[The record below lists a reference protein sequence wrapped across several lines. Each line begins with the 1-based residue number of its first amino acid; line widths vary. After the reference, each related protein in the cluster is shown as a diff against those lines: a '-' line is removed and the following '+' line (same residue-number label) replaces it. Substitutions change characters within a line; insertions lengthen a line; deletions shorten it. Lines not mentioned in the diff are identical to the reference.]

1 MIEFLKDFCYSMTEP
16 FRIGKKSVTRVQ
28 NFVCAKAASSMT
40 MPTCPD
46 HQTLQQFLL
55 GKTPASNTELIA
67 KHLATCSIC
76 AATAETLH
84 DGNDL
89 TEAIAR
95 SVQADATPLEVD
107 TVVLKNENERAK
119 LLSGLSKTQTGGA
132 SPTHTT
138 TIATPNAGVT
148 PSAGHSKIKKHD
160 LSFLGPAR
168 QPDELGRLGDYRILK
183 LLGVGG
189 MGMVFKAED
198 IRLGRLVALKVM
210 LPHIAASPESK
221 ARFLREAR
229 ATAALSHDHIV
240 QIHQVGAD
248 RGVPFIAMQ
257 YLEGRSLQAASKR
270 LKKLRGVDIARIGK
284 QVASGLAAAH
294 EKGLIH
300 RDIKPDNI
308 WIEAK
313 TGRVKILDFGL
324 ARNRNIDTGLTQ
336 SGTILGTP
344 RYMAPEQ
351 ITGETVDHR
360 ADLYSLG
367 SMLYHL
373 AAGQPAFTGSS
384 ITPLLFSIT
393 QATPR
398 PLQELAP
405 QLDPQL
411 ANLIMCLLSKQPQDR
426 PESAQATARKFARIE
441 ADMVLAA
448 NSTAPSIAP
457 IIKKPQPGIRPG
469 RKPPNRRWPLVAAG
483 AAAFALLLGTIM
495 ITIRSPDGSETTINV
510 SEGTSTSVRTKRGS

>member
-1 MIEFLKDFCYSMTEP
+1 
-16 FRIGKKSVTRVQ
+16 
-28 NFVCAKAASSMT
+28 MT